1 MAKMVVK
8 FRVGSFNR
16 THVKNRGEIRF
27 VKIEVFKSANHVT
40 SLLAGYGENALATHE
55 AQRVKAH
62 LQQCARCRQTHE
74 ALNRA
79 VSALADTP
87 CAPAPDGLWL
97 RVETVIAAQN
107 PVERVGATPRLQP
120 MKAGRIKIA
129 VTALLLL
136 LVSSGVWHRQ
146 AMRTQANEHRS
157 IPLPGAS
164 WKVEIWKVESLAGVP
179 LVQNTGVRSG
189 TRFGVGESL
198 TTDARSRARIQA
210 ADIGQVDVAPN
221 SRLRLVQAQ
230 TTRHQLSLE
239 QGELSAR
246 IVAPPRLFLVQTPS
260 TLAIDLGCA
269 YTLRV
274 DKAGDSR
281 LCVTEGHVALA
292 GKGRETEVPA
302 GAVCLTH
309 KGAGTG
315 TPFFADAPPALQA
328 ALEQVDFGQGG
339 DEALNV
345 ILLTARPR
353 DTLTLWNLLPRVT
366 EAQRR
371 HVIDCLLTYVTLPSG
386 VTRDGIQK
394 LNVRML
400 AQWKAQMELFWVAL
414 P

>member
-1 MAKMVVK
+1 M
-8 FRVGSFNR
+8 
-16 THVKNRGEIRF
+16 
-27 VKIEVFKSANHVT
+27 KIEVFKSAKHVT
-40 SLLAGYGENALATHE
+40 SLLAAYRENALAPHE
-55 AQRVKAH
+55 AQRVEAH

-74 ALNRA
+74 ALRRA
-79 VSALADTP
+79 LSALADTP
-87 CAPAPDGLWL
+87 CATAPEGLWL

-107 PVERVGATPRLQP
+107 PVERVGATPRLQQ
-120 MKAGRIKIA
+120 MKAGRAKVA

-136 LVSSGVWHRQ
+136 LISSGVWHRQ
-146 AMRTQANEHRS
+146 AMQKQAGEHRS
-157 IPLPGAS
+157 IPLPAAS
-164 WKVEIWKVESLAGVP
+164 WKVEIWKVEILAGVP
-179 LVQNTGVRSG
+179 LVQKTGVRRG
-189 TRFGVGESL
+189 ARLGVGESL
-198 TTDARSRARIQA
+198 TTDARSRARIEA

-230 TTRHQLSLE
+230 TRRQQLSLE

-260 TLAIDLGCA
+260 ALAIDLGCA
-269 YTLRV
+269 YTLNV
-274 DKAGDSR
+274 DKAGSSR
-281 LCVTEGHVALA
+281 LRVTEGHVALA
-292 GKGRETEVPA
+292 GKEGETDVPA
-302 GAVCLTH
+302 GAICLTR

-315 TPFFADAPPALQA
+315 TPFFADAPPSLQA

-371 HVIDCLLTYVTLPSG
+371 RVIDCLLTVVAFPSG
-386 VTRDGIQK
+386 VTRDGVQK
-394 LNVRML
+394 LDARML
-400 AQWKAQMELFWVAL
+400 AQWKAQMELFWVAM